1 MQNNDIADA
10 YSATSDHSTVFI
22 VDDDGDLRAVL
33 TKLMEMN
40 GYHVEAYASGEEFL
54 RQHDRRRRGCLLAD
68 FRMPNMNGL
77 ELQQSL
83 AANGIDIPVIV
94 MTGYATVPLA
104 VEAMKAGAV
113 EFLEKPVTTT
123 KLLEGVRRAIE
134 IGARKHRE
142 RSQAAAAAQCVER
155 LTPRERQ
162 VLAELLAGRSN
173 KMIAFELQI
182 SQRTVEVHRARIM
195 QKMEAP
201 SLSQLV
207 RMALL
212 AGLTP
217 PPYDQFQA
225 REAGTAPGP
234 RVLPRRRMVTT

>member
-1 MQNNDIADA
+1 
-10 YSATSDHSTVFI
+10 
-22 VDDDGDLRAVL
+22 
-33 TKLMEMN
+33 
-40 GYHVEAYASGEEFL
+40 
-54 RQHDRRRRGCLLAD
+54 
-68 FRMPNMNGL
+68 
-77 ELQQSL
+77 
-83 AANGIDIPVIV
+83 
-94 MTGYATVPLA
+94 MTGYATVPIA

-134 IGARKHRE
+134 IGARKHTE
-142 RSQAAAAAQCVER
+142 HSQAAAAAQRVDR

-182 SQRTVEVHRARIM
+182 SQRTVEVHRAHIM

-201 SLSQLV
+201 NISQLV

-217 PPYDQFQA
+217 PPHEQFQA

-234 RVLPRRRMVTT
+234 HVPPRRRMATT